1 VTENGCSQPDQE
13 IASTADWCPAMARTY
28 GAERDTSRL
37 MSFTD
42 GVFAIAL
49 TLLITE
55 IKPPGSPEGPEVGAN
70 LLDAMAG
77 QWREYLALLLG
88 FAVIG
93 AYWLQHYYSGGIY
106 TKTDHVFGVLNLLFM
121 LAIVI
126 VPYPL
131 RVWSFNLDTPEERTA
146 SVTLA
151 VGVTLLAV
159 TWMGKWLYALPHR
172 RIMDDRLTDDFIGQ
186 ITRRYGVAALVQ
198 LAGIAIAFV
207 APRVGVAIVLA
218 TVFFFLIPQ
227 PKPRYKPGEEPR
239 STDASER
246 S

>member
-1 VTENGCSQPDQE
+1 
-13 IASTADWCPAMARTY
+13 MARTY

-55 IKPPGSPEGPEVGAN
+55 IKPPGSPEGPQVGAS

-93 AYWLQHYYSGGIY
+93 AYWLQHYYTGAIY

-131 RVWSFNLDTPEERTA
+131 RVWSFNLDTPQETTA

-151 VGVTLLAV
+151 AGVTLLALG
-159 TWMGKWLYALPHR
+159 WMGKWFYALPER
-172 RIMDDRLTDDFIGQ
+172 RIMDDRLTDDFIRQ
-186 ITRRYGVAALVQ
+186 LTRRYGLATLVQ
-198 LAGIAIAFV
+198 LAGIAIVFV
-207 APRVGVAIVLA
+207 APRVGVAVVLG
-218 TVFFFLIPQ
+218 TVFFFLMPQ
-227 PKPRYKPGEEPR
+227 PKPRYKPGQDPR
-239 STDASER
+239 STDAREGS
-246 S
+246 